1 MRYQAA
7 LLPDT
12 AKPLGLAE
20 VQRKRK
26 NMAQQMERRD
36 RAKMAPQ
43 KRLAF
48 SDYRQLFR
56 QIDIGT
62 A

>member
-1 MRYQAA
+1 
-7 LLPDT
+7 
-12 AKPLGLAE
+12 LAE